1 MTSELKLLNETSFL
15 KPESIPL
22 VEKKYNAKYLLETCI
37 KNLSGEWCNFPAAI
51 FYAKEPHPDGSNYF
65 ALYIHPERGG
75 VMITDG
81 ISAVKDVVFNGVDT
95 GNGVL
100 YSRYRHDYRVVNEC
114 MVDGGRDYFRSNGN
128 GKPVEFMVD
137 KDKIVFNELKS
148 A

>member
-1 MTSELKLLNETSFL
+1 MTSELKLLNKTSFL

-37 KNLSGEWCNFPAAI
+37 KNISGEWCNFPAAI

-75 VMITDG
+75 LMITDG
-81 ISAVKDVVFNGVDT
+81 ISAVKDVVFSGIDT
-95 GNGVL
+95 GEGVL
-100 YSRYRHDYRVVNEC
+100 YSRYRHDYRTHNNC
-114 MVDGGRDYFRSNGN
+114 MVDGGRDYFKRNLVGA
-128 GKPVEFMVD
+128 PVNFTVD
-137 KDKIVFNELKS
+137 KDKIVFSEYEN